1 MGQGSVVSSPPAE
14 NENDSSKMD
23 NKSRSVTSLVVDLT
37 RFQSDENTEP
47 EVELKK
53 YRLKSRGTARAPVI
67 NSWRRQDVHYD
78 ISLN

>member
-23 NKSRSVTSLVVDLT
+23 NKRRSVTSLVVDLR

-47 EVELKK
+47 DVELKNIVW
-53 YRLKSRGTARAPVI
+53 SPRAPHVPQWLI
-67 NSWRRQDVHYD
+67 AGDAKMS
-78 ISLN
+78 IMTSL